1 MLGWFGKQLARPTQS
16 LSGWLTTRFFKFHNH
31 LLEENSVKL
40 CDLQPDETVLEI
52 GHGPG
57 LGLQH
62 AIQKLTGPQGR
73 LLGVDYSEYMHLM
86 ASELMKEQISAGKV
100 KLFLSDVAKM
110 PIEDNSVDKVF
121 HCNCYYFWPDLKRGA
136 AEIHRVMKPGG
147 LMVTTLR
154 LDRVI
159 LFASKKIMT
168 AENWRPKDYM
178 EALESAR
185 FINVRM
191 ENRKPSELQLQCQLT
206 VNHTDITLNTEPFTL
221 RGHPQTHKPHPL
233 YADRTRPDM

>member
-1 MLGWFGKQLARPTQS
+1 MLPCQLAWPTQS
-16 LSGWLTTRFFKFHNH
+16 FSGWLATRFFKFHNH
-31 LLEENSVKL
+31 LLEENAVKL

-52 GHGPG
+52 GHGAG

-62 AIQKLTGPQGR
+62 VIHKLTGPQGR
-73 LLGVDYSEYMHLM
+73 LLGVDYSEYMHRM
-86 ASELMKEQISAGKV
+86 ASELMKEQISTGKV
-100 KLFLSDVAKM
+100 KLFFSDVAKM
-110 PIEDNSVDKVF
+110 PIEDNIVDKVF

-159 LFASKKIMT
+159 LFASKKIVT
-168 AENWRPKDYM
+168 SENWRPEDYM
-178 EALESAR
+178 DALESAG

-191 ENRKPSELQLQCQLT
+191 ENRKHKRIPYEAIYAT
-206 VNHTDITLNTEPFTL
+206 VA
-221 RGHPQTHKPHPL
+221 K
-233 YADRTRPDM
+233 